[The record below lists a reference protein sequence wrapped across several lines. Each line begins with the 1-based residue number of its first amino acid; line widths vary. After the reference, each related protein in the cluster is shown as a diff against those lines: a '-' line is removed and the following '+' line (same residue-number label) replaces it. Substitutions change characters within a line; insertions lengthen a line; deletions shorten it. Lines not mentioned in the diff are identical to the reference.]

1 MNTQYKHYRV
11 WALLSMLFLMLP
23 IDLLAQT
30 ITHEMV
36 LEKKDGTELTFDI
49 GNSYTEVSYEKSYD
63 SSPSKINIINN
74 YQLTSL
80 KCYEVKRLYVREKN
94 SSGINNITISK
105 SSQIYDISGRKVNTT
120 RDQLSKGIYIIDGRK
135 IVVN

>member
-36 LEKKDGTELTFDI
+36 LEKKDGTELTFDL
-49 GNSYTEVSYEKSYD
+49 GNSYTQVSYEKSYD

-74 YQLTSL
+74 YLLTSIN
-80 KCYEVKRLYVREKN
+80 CYEVKRLYVREKN
-94 SSGINNITISK
+94 SSGINNKTISK

>member
-74 YQLTSL
+74 YQLTS
-80 KCYEVKRLYVREKN
+80 
-94 SSGINNITISK
+94 
-105 SSQIYDISGRKVNTT
+105 
-120 RDQLSKGIYIIDGRK
+120 
-135 IVVN
+135 

>member
-36 LEKKDGTELTFDI
+36 LEKKDGTELTFDL
-49 GNSYTEVSYEKSYD
+49 GNSYTQVSYEKSYD

-74 YQLTSL
+74 YLLTSIN
-80 KCYEVKRLYVREKN
+80 CYEVKRLYVREKN

>member
-30 ITHEMV
+30 VTHEMV
-36 LEKKDGTELTFDI
+36 LEKKDGTELTFDL
-49 GNSYTEVSYEKSYD
+49 GNSYTQVSYEKSYD

-74 YQLTSL
+74 YLLTSIN
-80 KCYEVKRLYVREKN
+80 CYEVKRLYTREKN